1 MNIHRMVHLNRNNA
15 LLRMLAAL
23 TFCLALL
30 TVNGQAI
37 TVVDTEGQ
45 PISFVSVTNDNGA
58 LVGTTDLDGRLA
70 DTKGNTRLHFSHVAF
85 EPIVVNCDTL
95 SQKRV
100 VMTEIN
106 YALGDIEVK
115 PKELAYVQTYYR
127 LIYFDEDGPIYY
139 RAGVIDNT
147 YDFATHKVSSK
158 TRSLA
163 KGSSG
168 FLRFIISTLVGRY
181 IDRWGQLHETSTYRR
196 LLKSSKRGDIFITGD
211 SLGHQTLSDTI
222 SVLGYVDTDTAAR
235 RRTTSFDFWTLSK
248 HQEATKAAKKAAED
262 AAKGKTSKKKDKK
275 DKNENEDDEGD
286 NHSYY
291 EVYAIDGEGRSR
303 IDDFV
308 MGQFMVNGHHRS
320 SEDSYTILLQSYA
333 TDRNYIDKK
342 EYKQLRK
349 DNKVDMNIFEIKQ
362 FEQSHKIPPMEAE
375 IQAQIDKLFEK
386 ELGKKK

>member
-1 MNIHRMVHLNRNNA
+1 
-15 LLRMLAAL
+15 MLAAL

-30 TVNGQAI
+30 TLNGQAI
-37 TVVDTEGQ
+37 TVVDTEGL
-45 PISFVSVTNDNGA
+45 PVSFVSVTNDNGA

-95 SQKRV
+95 GQRRV

-196 LLKSSKRGDIFITGD
+196 LLKSAKRGDIF
-211 SLGHQTLSDTI
+211 
-222 SVLGYVDTDTAAR
+222 
-235 RRTTSFDFWTLSK
+235 TSFDFWTLFK

-308 MGQFMVNGHHRS
+308 MGQFLVNGHHRS
-320 SEDSYTILLQSYA
+320 SGDTYTILLQCYA
-333 TDRNYIDKK
+333 TDRNYIDKS

-362 FEQSHKIPPMEAE
+362 FEQGHNIPPMEAE

-386 ELGKKK
+386 ELSKKK